1 MTKVTRSTAGAIEL
15 HRRLNKVEKRRGAF
29 TKEQAELH
37 EQAHEMLDRGVKID
51 KVEAWVRK
59 VVANG

>member
-1 MTKVTRSTAGAIEL
+1 MSRIKGSTAGAMDL
-15 HRRLNKVEKRRGAF
+15 YRRLHKVEKRRGPF
-29 TKEQAELH
+29 NPKQAELY
-37 EQAHEMLDRGVKID
+37 EQAQAMLDRGVKID